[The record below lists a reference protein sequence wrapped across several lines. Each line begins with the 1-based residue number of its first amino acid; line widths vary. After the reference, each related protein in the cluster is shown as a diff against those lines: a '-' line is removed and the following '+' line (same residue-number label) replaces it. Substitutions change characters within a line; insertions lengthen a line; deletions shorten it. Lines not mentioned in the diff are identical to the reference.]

1 MTTQMSQEMLEFLV
15 FVMKGDRNAVNLSL
29 DLLFV
34 GHLWDDLIDADV
46 QRDPEEI
53 NSAFLKALGE
63 IPLNP
68 VYIANQFQL
77 APMMFNVSLM
87 WLASNELE
95 DGGQNDRFTAFMI
108 RNGLLTIIHYIMV
121 LVGGFHWAREQSANF
136 WRTFGLTM
144 EKYQEFVEEKKN
156 A

>member
-1 MTTQMSQEMLEFLV
+1 MTTAMNQESLDFLI
-15 FVMKGDRNAVNLSL
+15 FAMKEDSNAVNLCL

-34 GHLWDDLIDADV
+34 GHLWDDLIDGDV
-46 QRDPEEI
+46 KREPEEI

-77 APMMFNVSLM
+77 APMMLNVSLL
-87 WLASNELE
+87 WLASNDLE
-95 DGGQNDRFTAFMI
+95 KGNDDNRFTAFMI

-121 LVGGFHWAREQSANF
+121 LVGGFQWARDRSAEF
-136 WRTFGLTM
+136 WRVFGLTL
-144 EKYQEFVEEKKN
+144 EKYQEFVEEKKD